1 MKCPALL
8 KPNAQAKDIYAINF
22 EELKSLGI
30 TNLILDVDDTLLP
43 RRSMNITPKLFEW
56 VARRKEEGFKLCL
69 ASNSRYPGRVQ
80 YIGRTLNLPY
90 MFFGLKPLP
99 FAFWKAMKIL
109 GSNPKNTAMIGDQL
123 FMDILGANLLGIY
136 SIFTLL
142 LTPETFEPRK
152 LMRLIEQKLLKNL

>member
-1 MKCPALL
+1 MKCPAILQPKL
-8 KPNAQAKDIYAINF
+8 QVKTIYDINF
-22 EELKSLGI
+22 NELKSLGI

-43 RRSMNITPKLFEW
+43 RRSMDITPTLFEW

-69 ASNSRYPGRVQ
+69 ASNSRYPARVQ
-80 YIGRTLNLPY
+80 YIGRTLSIPY

-109 GSNPKNTAMIGDQL
+109 NSTPKNTAMIGDQL

-136 SIFTLL
+136 SIFTEL
-142 LTPETFEPRK
+142 LTPEVFEPRK
-152 LMRLIEQKLLKNL
+152 LMRLLEKWLLEK